1 MKYQRAEPPA
11 MLNGAEAA
19 RRFFATCFAAGSGS
33 RERLWVAH
41 VDPDARC
48 LHLQHYEGD
57 AATVDLPIRDIVRE
71 AAIHSSAGLV
81 LAHEHPSGDPTPS
94 AADCRATQLLSRAAE
109 AIDVTVLDHLIFA
122 KDRCTSMR
130 QLGFL

>member
-57 AATVDLPIRDIVRE
+57 AAT
-71 AAIHSSAGLV
+71 LV